1 MKIAFSVFR
10 VSDLKMQLMFAE
22 TSANLYFCM
31 RSNPESEPTCWSLI
45 IKQSVFALD
54 ITGINMYSDTSANE

>member
-1 MKIAFSVFR
+1 MVKFSVFR

-31 RSNPESEPTCWSLI
+31 RSNPESEPTCWSQI
-45 IKQSVFALD
+45 IK
-54 ITGINMYSDTSANE
+54 